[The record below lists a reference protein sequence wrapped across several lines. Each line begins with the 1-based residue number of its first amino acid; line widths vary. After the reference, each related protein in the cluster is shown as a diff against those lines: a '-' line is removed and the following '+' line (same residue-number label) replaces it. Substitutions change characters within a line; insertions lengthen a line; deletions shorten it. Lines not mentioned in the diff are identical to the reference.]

1 MSEKKNLA
9 TRVSALLRKNSFLK
23 ILSVLLAVI
32 FWIYILYVLN
42 PVNDKE
48 FNRISVDL
56 AYEGSIP
63 ERNGLMHLLSDTNL
77 SIYVKVSGSR
87 SELMNVSE
95 ADIRATLNLNPI
107 TREGTHGVAVSVST
121 GNKDLKIV
129 DYDPKNFTIES
140 ASVSSRT
147 IPVDLQA
154 SGSLPDGYFIEQ
166 SGISP
171 TEITVTGPATTVA
184 SIDKAYVSV
193 PLTNVK
199 ENISGEFDISLVN
212 KNGEN
217 VDRRFL
223 TIANDV
229 KKAEA
234 NLTVQYRKDM
244 EATVNVINSSGGN
257 ESDYIT
263 VTLDTQTIQ
272 GTGNEKELA
281 GIEKFSVGTIDTS
294 TIKESGTVTLTL
306 PQKEG
311 VVLNKEQVIATVE
324 VAPETGTKEILF
336 KATDITIN
344 NMPQGTVGE
353 VTASARIR
361 IRAKTSDLELLTS
374 ETLKC
379 QVDYTDRTDDGSY
392 PIIVYATTGST
403 TSFGVVGSYFLTE
416 SQVTVHEI
424 GLH

>member
-1 MSEKKNLA
+1 MG
-9 TRVSALLRKNSFLK
+9 RCRSAHCSCIR
-23 ILSVLLAVI
+23 
-32 FWIYILYVLN
+32 
-42 PVNDKE
+42 
-48 FNRISVDL
+48 
-56 AYEGSIP
+56 
-63 ERNGLMHLLSDTNL
+63 
-77 SIYVKVSGSR
+77 R
-87 SELMNVSE
+87 S
-95 ADIRATLNLNPI
+95 AC
-107 TREGTHGVAVSVST
+107 
-121 GNKDLKIV
+121 
-129 DYDPKNFTIES
+129 
-140 ASVSSRT
+140 
-147 IPVDLQA
+147 
-154 SGSLPDGYFIEQ
+154 
-166 SGISP
+166 
-171 TEITVTGPATTVA
+171 
-184 SIDKAYVSV
+184 
-193 PLTNVK
+193 
-199 ENISGEFDISLVN
+199 
-212 KNGEN
+212 
-217 VDRRFL
+217 
-223 TIANDV
+223 
-229 KKAEA
+229 
-234 NLTVQYRKDM
+234 
-244 EATVNVINSSGGN
+244 INSSGGN

-294 TIKESGTVTLTL
+294 TIKESGTITLTL